1 MEANAGAA
9 LNNSNNTQEETNPAL
24 GKVVFM
30 NSTSEPTGQDDIGA
44 APSANT
50 TDSHDDAANDDAEND
65 DVVYDGD
72 NQLLTF

>member
-9 LNNSNNTQEETNPAL
+9 VNKNDKPREETNPAL

-30 NSTSEPTGQDDIGA
+30 NSASEPTGQDDIGA